1 MVALSECTRLGQALP
16 LGLAAFFFIGG
27 STRIA
32 HQDIAAL
39 MASQPALSERWR
51 EHLAA
56 SPFGAMHVAAFNFP
70 RPLGTLVPEPES
82 VRLARFDANPN
93 ATKVNRGGKGDLLIP
108 RLQIEISAELL
119 REDMAAATGQAEDVE
134 DLQAA
139 LRFKPFPEYDV
150 SMSLEAHPQ
159 VPSAAAIASAE
170 TGADENAGTEAEEAN
185 VIGATRLYFDAAP
198 LNASLAAV
206 EPWGSGE
213 APIVMLPA
221 PEIALAEAPAAAPAA
236 PVPSDTPAPAQPNIT
251 VAAKGEPAGGIPR
264 RSPAQMLRLEGKSL
278 AKAEKCLANAVY
290 FEARS
295 EPVRGQVAVAQVVL
309 NRAFSGYY
317 PNDVC
322 GVVYQNAN
330 RHLSCQFTFAC
341 DGIPDVATEHE
352 QWERAT
358 RIAKATLDGR
368 IWLEDV
374 GKATHY
380 HASYVYPYW
389 VRSMRKH
396 KKIGL
401 HTFYRPRK
409 WGDGADAPAWGTGPS
424 ADLVAKL

>member
-1 MVALSECTRLGQALP
+1 MVALLNGTRLGQALP
-16 LGLAAFFFIGG
+16 FGLAALFFIGG

-39 MASQPALSERWR
+39 MASQPSLSERWR

-56 SPFGAMHVAAFNFP
+56 SPFGAIHLAAFSLP

-82 VRLARFDANPN
+82 VRLARFDADPN
-93 ATKVNRGGKGDLLIP
+93 ATKVNRSGKGDLLIP

-119 REDMAAATGQAEDVE
+119 REDMAAVNGPGEDVE
-134 DLQAA
+134 DLKAA
-139 LRFKPFPEYDV
+139 LRFKPFPEYDI
-150 SMSLEAHPQ
+150 SMSLEDHPQ
-159 VPSAAAIASAE
+159 VPSAAAVASAE
-170 TGADENAGTEAEEAN
+170 AGADENAATEAEEGATL
-185 VIGATRLYFDAAP
+185 GATRLYFDAAP

-206 EPWGSGE
+206 EPWASGE
-213 APIVMLPA
+213 APVVMLPA
-221 PEIALAEAPAAAPAA
+221 PEITVAEAPAAGQPVPAA
-236 PVPSDTPAPAQPNIT
+236 SDAPPQPGIT
-251 VAAKGEPAGGIPR
+251 VAAKGEPSGSMLR
-264 RSPAQMLRLEGKSL
+264 RSPAELLRLEGKSR

-341 DGIPDVATEHE
+341 DGIPDVVTEHE

-409 WGDGADAPAWGTGPS
+409 WGDGSDAPAWGVGPS